1 MRKIYI
7 LLLALIFALPA
18 FSQKSQSREK
28 REDMRREMHEFK
40 MKFIAQEIELQES
53 QQKRFFE
60 VCDRM
65 WAERGKLFK
74 ATRGIEKRLREGNP
88 SEQEYT
94 EACRAMTEAKEKDA
108 EIEKKYDA
116 IFSEFLTSKQVY
128 KMKDAEEKFR
138 NKMHEMRH
146 KRRFGNSRKK

>member
-18 FSQKSQSREK
+18 FSPKSQSREK

-60 VCDRM
+60 VYDRM

-116 IFSEFLTSKQVY
+116 IFSVFLTSNQVY

>member
-60 VCDRM
+60 VYDRM
-65 WAERGKLFK
+65 WAERGKLSK

>member
-7 LLLALIFALPA
+7 LFLALIFALPVMA
-18 FSQKSQSREK
+18 QKQQSKDRCGE
-28 REDMRREMHEFK
+28 MRREMHEFK

-60 VCDRM
+60 VYDRM
-65 WAERGKLFK
+65 WSERGKLFRS
-74 ATRGIEKRLREGNP
+74 TREIEKKLRDGKP

-94 EACRAMTEAKEKDA
+94 EACRALTEAKEKDA

-116 IFSEFLTSKQVY
+116 IFSEFLSSKQIY

-146 KRRFGNSRKK
+146 KKKSGVFRKK

>member
-1 MRKIYI
+1 
-7 LLLALIFALPA
+7 
-18 FSQKSQSREK
+18 
-28 REDMRREMHEFK
+28 
-40 MKFIAQEIELQES
+40 
-53 QQKRFFE
+53 
-60 VCDRM
+60 
-65 WAERGKLFK
+65 
-74 ATRGIEKRLREGNP
+74 
-88 SEQEYT
+88 
-94 EACRAMTEAKEKDA
+94 MTEAKEKDA

>member
-1 MRKIYI
+1 
-7 LLLALIFALPA
+7 
-18 FSQKSQSREK
+18 
-28 REDMRREMHEFK
+28 
-40 MKFIAQEIELQES
+40 
-53 QQKRFFE
+53 
-60 VCDRM
+60 M

-74 ATRGIEKRLREGNP
+74 ATRGIEKKLREGNP